1 MTLTKYLK
9 SQQKIS
15 YVTNN
20 CLKVKLIVLMFLP
33 GDIDATDCDT
43 TLDSIYAIIDPT
55 GALGHQKA
63 PQEMPPQKSKTPP
76 AGDNSEQMSTELQY
90 GE

>member
-1 MTLTKYLK
+1 MML
-9 SQQKIS
+9 
-15 YVTNN
+15 
-20 CLKVKLIVLMFLP
+20 FL

-55 GALGHQKA
+55 GTLGHQRA
-63 PQEMPPQKSKTPP
+63 PQETPPQETPPQKSKTPP
-76 AGDNSEQMSTELQY
+76 AGESSEQMSTELQY

>member
-1 MTLTKYLK
+1 M
-9 SQQKIS
+9 
-15 YVTNN
+15 
-20 CLKVKLIVLMFLP
+20 KLIVLMFL

-55 GALGHQKA
+55 GTLSHQRA
-63 PQEMPPQKSKTPP
+63 PQETPPQKSKTPP
-76 AGDNSEQMSTELQY
+76 AGDSSEQMSTELQY